1 MSKKES
7 KNQQELIVDNISE
20 EFGKKLN
27 SLYEDLSNEYK
38 TLQNNITYQMRYF
51 FPFFAGVLYFEYMA

>member
-27 SLYEDLSNEYK
+27 SLHEDLSNEYK
-38 TLQNNITYQMRYF
+38 TLQNNFTYQII
-51 FPFFAGVLYFEYMA
+51 